1 MTSPIFLLVPILFPL
16 IGAALIPLFRFQSR
30 NKRQL
35 YVGTIVVLNTIF
47 TYLLLFYGPSEGIT
61 LIKLTEDFSIGLK
74 IDGLS
79 KVFAGLVAGLWP
91 FATLFAFEYMTHE
104 KRENYFFSFYTATFG
119 ITVGIA
125 FSANIA
131 TLYLF
136 YELLTFIT
144 LPLVMHSMDDKSIKA
159 GLTYIAYSVGGAAMA
174 FIGMV
179 MILMYG
185 SPSQFVLGGVFD
197 LASVGDKTN
206 LLLLGYVFAFFGF
219 GVKTAIFPFHKWL
232 PMASV
237 APTPVTALL
246 HAVAV
251 VKSGAFA
258 IIRVTYY
265 CFGTALLRGT
275 WAQYVVMAA
284 VLFTILFG
292 STMAVKEQ
300 HIKRRLAYSTISN
313 LSYILFGVVLMT
325 PAGLVGGLSHMIFH
339 GIMKIALFFCV
350 GAIMF
355 KTHKEYVYEIEGFGK
370 KMPFV
375 FGVFTLS
382 GIALIG
388 VPPLTGFISKWNLA
402 YAAVETGEFLPAVG
416 IFVLLISALLTAIY
430 LLTIAVKA
438 FFPAKD
444 FDETKLEH
452 VADPKWYMTVPLAAF
467 SVAIVVFGIYS
478 APLVDF
484 FTRIANGLQ

>member
-16 IGAALIPLFRFQSR
+16 LGAALLPLFHFESR
-30 NKRQL
+30 NKRQI

-47 TYLLLFYGPSEGIT
+47 TYLLLCYGPSEGIT
-61 LIKLTEDFSIGLK
+61 LLKLTENYAIGLK

-79 KVFAGLVAGLWP
+79 KVFAGLVAALWP

-119 ITVGIA
+119 ITIGIA

-136 YELLTFIT
+136 YELLTLIT
-144 LPLVMHSMDDKSIKA
+144 LPLVMHSMDEKSIKA
-159 GLTYIAYSVGGAAMA
+159 GITYIAYSVGGAAMA

-179 MILMYG
+179 MIFKYG
-185 SPSQFVLGGVFD
+185 TSSDFVLGGILD
-197 LASVGDKTN
+197 MTKVGDKSN
-206 LLLLGYVFAFFGF
+206 LLLLGYVFTFFGF
-219 GVKTAIFPFHKWL
+219 GVKTAVFPFYKWL

-258 IIRVTYY
+258 IMRVTYF
-265 CFGTALLRGT
+265 CFGADFLRNT
-275 WAQYVVMAA
+275 WAQYLVMTF
-284 VLFTILFG
+284 VLITILFG
-292 STMAVKEQ
+292 SSMAVKEQ

-313 LSYILFGVVLMT
+313 LSYILFGVTLMS
-325 PAGLVGGLSHMIFH
+325 PAGLVGGLTHMIFH
-339 GIMKIALFFCV
+339 GVMKIALFFCV

-375 FGVFTLS
+375 FTIFTLS
-382 GIALIG
+382 GIALVG

-402 YAAVETGEFLPAVG
+402 FAAVETKQLLPAIGV
-416 IFVLLISALLTAIY
+416 FVLLISALLTAMY
-430 LLTIAVKA
+430 LLTIAVRA
-438 FFPAKD
+438 FFPAKG
-444 FDETKLEH
+444 FDETKLAH
-452 VADPKWYMTVPLAAF
+452 VEDPRWYMTVPLAVF
-467 SVAIVVFGIYS
+467 TVAIVVLGVHS
-478 APLVDF
+478 APLVEF
-484 FTRIANGLQ
+484 FTKIANGLL